1 MALTS
6 NVDISAIQGNQREYI
21 QYTIEMD
28 QIITQLVDGLHN
40 SDDPE
45 EILQQMLVAVTGFYD
60 GDWAGIMEVD
70 LTMKIWST
78 YWWYNRRTEGMTPNR
93 FADQEDGEHLK
104 RWIDSMTQGTP
115 MIIEDIEELKDI
127 SHMEYQFLKSN
138 NVKSML
144 AVPFWK
150 RPTGFLI
157 VRNPKRYIKRA
168 SVLKALAFVA
178 VSSINEKRLMDST
191 KLNLAPE
198 IIKKDTDIV
207 INLFDH
213 FQIITSKG
221 VLVES
226 DLKSPKMVSLVVYLL
241 LNRRSGISSLEFFHN
256 LWPDEDENRAVSNV
270 KVLVYRFQQTFGLIS
285 EYRLIESS
293 KRGYRINPELNII
306 TDTQL
311 FEKYW
316 NQAQITSDLS
326 AKGHLLKKAMDTYK
340 HGFLPEL
347 GGELWLM
354 PTVAHYSLRYMGVI
368 NQLLS
373 TLDKANDYVCIHEY
387 ANIAIQSVPGS
398 ADAYYWL
405 IYAMQRLGTPE
416 IAKNELHA
424 AKQALTEED
433 FRDILQRLQMDDPG

>member
-198 IIKKDTDIV
+198 IIK
-207 INLFDH
+207 
-213 FQIITSKG
+213 
-221 VLVES
+221 
-226 DLKSPKMVSLVVYLL
+226 
-241 LNRRSGISSLEFFHN
+241 
-256 LWPDEDENRAVSNV
+256 
-270 KVLVYRFQQTFGLIS
+270 
-285 EYRLIESS
+285 
-293 KRGYRINPELNII
+293 RI
-306 TDTQL
+306 
-311 FEKYW
+311 
-316 NQAQITSDLS
+316 
-326 AKGHLLKKAMDTYK
+326 
-340 HGFLPEL
+340 
-347 GGELWLM
+347 
-354 PTVAHYSLRYMGVI
+354 PTL
-368 NQLLS
+368 
-373 TLDKANDYVCIHEY
+373 
-387 ANIAIQSVPGS
+387 
-398 ADAYYWL
+398 
-405 IYAMQRLGTPE
+405 
-416 IAKNELHA
+416 
-424 AKQALTEED
+424 
-433 FRDILQRLQMDDPG
+433 